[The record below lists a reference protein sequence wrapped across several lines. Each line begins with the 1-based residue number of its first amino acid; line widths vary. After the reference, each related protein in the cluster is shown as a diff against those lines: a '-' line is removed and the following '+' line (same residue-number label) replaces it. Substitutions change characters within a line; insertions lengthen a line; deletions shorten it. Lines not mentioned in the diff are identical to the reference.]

1 MARPGLEPGTPRL
14 SRAAVASETGLFAG
28 NSLDSGHVYG
38 VRVFPDFAPVSPALR
53 QTARVV
59 CLFVVAMA
67 ILTTGRGGATRR
79 LPWRSATRSPFSCV
93 IADRGY

>member
-1 MARPGLEPGTPRL
+1 MRT
-14 SRAAVASETGLFAG
+14 ASAF
-28 NSLDSGHVYG
+28 S
-38 VRVFPDFAPVSPALR
+38 PDFAPVSPALR

-79 LPWRSATRSPFSCV
+79 LPWRSATRSPFSPV